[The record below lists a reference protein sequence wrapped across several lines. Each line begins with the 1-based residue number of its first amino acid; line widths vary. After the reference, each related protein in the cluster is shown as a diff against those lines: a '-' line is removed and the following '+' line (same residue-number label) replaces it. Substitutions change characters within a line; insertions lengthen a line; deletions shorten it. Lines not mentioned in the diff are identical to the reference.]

1 MKYAVLL
8 SVFFSLGAMANES
21 NSGIRR
27 TFQIIDEIN
36 GQTFDYY
43 GCDSDDPNAPEYCKD
58 LYKYVCSMKKKT
70 NKQGQLDNDLNGKFW
85 NVLSRN
91 CTHKQFN
98 DTVKV
103 THQRSEESVFQ
114 ITNVMR
120 DEVRKALSDSKTA
133 LFQFISATSLIKNEH
148 KTTMIQK
155 VSGVNLLYGKEYVD
169 RLVLQ
174 GKKQAPNMSEEEVR
188 VHANKLYMSA
198 CGMNGM
204 EVNAF
209 FDNGSLVICPGLLI
223 SMADYGGK
231 KDEILSALRFTIG
244 HEIGHAIDAAVYP
257 DVYNKMQG
265 CYQDVSKNN
274 KIWQPEMAAEI
285 TADYWG
291 SIAMASNTS
300 STFHTKKLDPNEP
313 EKNARIIAYSVDGFC
328 RTPTETGSPHPESA
342 FRVNQTIGKHPYIAR
357 ALNCEPAKEDAPYC
371 SLMGAYSN

>member
-8 SVFFSLGAMANES
+8 SVFFSLVAFANDTS
-21 NSGIRR
+21 TGIRR

-36 GQTFDYY
+36 GQTFDYF

-70 NKQGQLDNDLNGKFW
+70 NKQETLDSELNGKYW

-103 THQRSEESVFQ
+103 THQRSEESVYQ

-120 DEVRKALSDSKTA
+120 DDVRNALSDSKTA
-133 LFQFISATSLIKNEH
+133 LFQFISATNLINNEH
-148 KTTMIQK
+148 KSSMIQK
-155 VSGVNLLYGKEYVD
+155 ISNVSLLYGKEYVEK
-169 RLVLQ
+169 LVVQ
-174 GKKQAPNMSEEEVR
+174 GKKQAPNMSEEELK

-204 EVNAF
+204 EINAF
-209 FDNGSLVICPGLLI
+209 FDNGNLVLCPGLLI
-223 SMADYGGK
+223 SMSDYGGK

-244 HEIGHAIDAAVYP
+244 HEIGHSIDAAVYP
-257 DVYNKMQG
+257 DVYNKMQT
-265 CYQDVSKNN
+265 CYQDVSKDNN
-274 KIWQPEMAAEI
+274 IWKADMAGEI

-291 SIAMASNTS
+291 AIAMATNTQS
-300 STFHTKKLDPNEP
+300 SFRTPKLNPNDP

-328 RTPTETGSPHPESA
+328 RPPTESGSPHPEGA
-342 FRVNQTIGKHPYIAR
+342 FRINQTIGKHPYIAR
-357 ALNCEPAKEDAPYC
+357 ALNCEPAKVEAPYC
-371 SLMGAYSN
+371 SLKGAYSN